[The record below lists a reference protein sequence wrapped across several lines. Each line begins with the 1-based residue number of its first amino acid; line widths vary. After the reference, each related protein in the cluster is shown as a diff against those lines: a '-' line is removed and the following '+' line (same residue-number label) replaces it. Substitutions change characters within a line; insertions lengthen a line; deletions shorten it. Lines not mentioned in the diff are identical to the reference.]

1 MIETLWSARSHGGTQ
16 GMYRHASRA
25 TRTTMDFSVFVPDH
39 APDALLP
46 VVWYLSCLTATPA
59 DITEKGEYRAACAR
73 HGLIFVVCD
82 TSPRG
87 PDVPDDPAGSYDFGL
102 GAGFYLDATEPPFA
116 QHYRM
121 ESYLIEELP
130 GLIEAAFPADMAR
143 QAILGH
149 SMGGHGALTLALR
162 HPERFRSVSA
172 LAPIVSPS
180 QTPWGRKALAGY
192 LGVDEAGWRA
202 HDAVRLIEDG
212 TRCAGIL
219 VDQGSEDQFLTDQLR
234 PDLLVQACE
243 AAGIPLTLKMRSG
256 YDHAYY
262 FVASF
267 VASQLD
273 WHAERLAE
281 TLRV

>member
-1 MIETLWSARSHGGTQ
+1 MSQPTIETLWTARAHGGTQ
-16 GMYRHASRA
+16 GMYRHSS
-25 TRTTMDFSVFVPDH
+25 RTTHTSMDFSVFVPDH
-39 APDALLP
+39 VPGETLP
-46 VVWYLSCLTATPA
+46 VLWYLSCLTATPA

-73 HGLIFVVCD
+73 HKLILVAGD

-87 PDVPDDPAGSYDFGL
+87 PDVPDDPAASYDFGL
-102 GAGFYLDATEPPFA
+102 GAGFYLDATEFPFA

-121 ESYLIEELP
+121 ESYLIDDLP
-130 GLIEAAFPADMAR
+130 ALIAAAFPADMSR

-162 HPERFRSVSA
+162 HPGRFRSVSA

-192 LGVDEAGWRA
+192 LGVDETGWRA

-212 TRCAGIL
+212 ASCPEIL
-219 VDQGSEDQFLTDQLR
+219 VDQGSQDAFLAEQLR
-234 PDLLVQACE
+234 PDLLARACE
-243 AAGIPLTLKMRSG
+243 DAGIGLTLNMRTG

-267 VASQLD
+267 LASQID
-273 WHAERLAE
+273 WHAARL
-281 TLRV
+281 T